1 MEKKQIEEILIN
13 NLKTFYAF
21 FLNRGINDEDS
32 KDLTQDLAL
41 ICLSNSNKITD
52 EKCIYAYIY
61 GISNNLI
68 KKYYTNRKKRNY
80 EKLDDNIVTFDNHL
94 IKNDRLSI
102 ELAFLKKYYRKC
114 VTYYYYED
122 KSITEISKILNI
134 SKEMVKYYLFKARNI
149 LKENLKM
156 EKEFG
161 RRSYLPD
168 EVTFNVLYKNN
179 TDESYENL
187 FNRKLIGNILLA
199 CYYNPMSILEIS
211 IELGVACVYMEDEI
225 ELLLKYNLIKK
236 IDNKYQ
242 SNIICLTSDFYENI
256 NNSFNKLFK
265 NDIETVVNKI
275 KNKARELSEIYNY
288 NLLIKNIWPLFFNTQ
303 SHLFNFS
310 RLYDGIEG
318 ISYLTTY
325 KSNYSFIQIIGKTPI
340 SNDYIASCLY
350 FKFYDDITFNEI
362 NYDKLYN
369 EIIKNKK
376 EFLIVEKEKLINLFN
391 NEIKLFYK
399 LIERVNNYLKDK
411 LLEFSP
417 SFFKSTLINNIIEA
431 NFSLCYELICKSI
444 IDNKMINDDKMN
456 FESLILY
463 NKSTN

>member
-1 MEKKQIEEILIN
+1 M
-13 NLKTFYAF
+13 
-21 FLNRGINDEDS
+21 
-32 KDLTQDLAL
+32 
-41 ICLSNSNKITD
+41 LSNNNKITD
-52 EKCIYAYIY
+52 NKFIYGYIY

-68 KKYYTNRKKRNY
+68 KKYYTNKKKRNY

-225 ELLLKYNLIKK
+225 ELLLKSLARNEATTATNKTLKNDIKEIDFDDISIDTITDYLNL
-236 IDNKYQ
+236 
-242 SNIICLTSDFYENI
+242 
-256 NNSFNKLFK
+256 FNKLYI
-265 NDIETVVNKI
+265 IENIPPFHCNIRSTLRLKQSQKHHFVDPSLPC
-275 KNKARELSEIYNY
+275 ALL
-288 NLLIKNIWPLFFNTQ
+288 NLT
-303 SHLFNFS
+303 
-310 RLYDGIEG
+310 
-318 ISYLTTY
+318 
-325 KSNYSFIQIIGKTPI
+325 
-340 SNDYIASCLY
+340 
-350 FKFYDDITFNEI
+350 
-362 NYDKLYN
+362 
-369 EIIKNKK
+369 
-376 EFLIVEKEKLINLFN
+376 KEKLINNLELLGFLFESLVERDLYIYSESFNAKLYHYQDYKN
-391 NEIKLFYK
+391 NEIDAIIELEDGEWCGFEIKLGANQ
-399 LIERVNNYLKDK
+399 IDDAAAN
-411 LLEFSP
+411 
-417 SFFKSTLINNIIEA
+417 LININNLIIKEGGKPA
-431 NFSLCYELICKSI
+431 QSLCVICGLSNAAYKRKDGVYVVPI
-444 IDNKMINDDKMN
+444 T
-456 FESLILY
+456 SL
-463 NKSTN
+463 KQ

>member
-32 KDLTQDLAL
+32 KDLVQDLAL

-52 EKCIYAYIY
+52 NKFIYGYIY
-61 GISNNLI
+61 GTSNNLI
-68 KKYYTNRKKRNY
+68 KKYYTNKKKRNY

-102 ELAFLKKYYRKC
+102 ELALLKKYYRKC

-161 RRSYLPD
+161 RRSYLPV

-242 SNIICLTSDFYENI
+242 TNIICLTSDFYENI
-256 NNSFNKLFK
+256 NNSFNELFK

-275 KNKARELSEIYNY
+275 KNKARELSEIYNF
-288 NLLIKNIWPLFFNTQ
+288 NLLIKNIWPLFFNTYG
-303 SHLFNFS
+303 HLFSFS

-340 SNDYIASCLY
+340 SNELMASCIY
-350 FKFYDDITFNEI
+350 FKFYNDITFNEI

-376 EFLIVEKEKLINLFN
+376 EFLIVEKEKLINLFS
-391 NEIKLFYK
+391 NEIKSFYK

-417 SFFKSTLINNIIEA
+417 SFFKSTVINNIIEA
-431 NFSLCYELICKSI
+431 NLSLCYELICKSMV
-444 IDNKMINDDKMN
+444 DNKMINDNRMN
-456 FESLILY
+456 FESLIIY